1 MATFNDFGVFLH
13 ADCTLIARELYRERC
28 NCHDMVE
35 RILSAG
41 GLMASITQDKG
52 RWRVQIRKSGFKL
65 SENFDSR
72 REAEA
77 WSRQK
82 EDEIKAAVKGSL
94 RDPGNG
100 IEVQDLITAYIER
113 VGDVKPWGRSKSYVL
128 ERLMVD
134 PLIGSVKVS
143 KLSRLH
149 VSRFVDKRMETAQG
163 VTIAADLDFLGVVFK
178 WARDVRLL
186 NVDPE
191 VIYAERRSLEHR
203 GLKTKSNQRDRV
215 ATSSEMARLVK
226 YFDGNLRIRIEM
238 SSIIN
243 FAAISTLRQNEIC
256 TLMIEDVDFD
266 KLEMLVRDRKD
277 PVEKLNNNSRV
288 PILEPMFH
296 ILKLAIGERKSGP
309 VFVWT
314 VKKTGKVMET
324 FADSVRANFDRA
336 CEKLEIEDLHF
347 HDLRHTAI
355 TNLFAIGLQIQE
367 VSLFSGH
374 KDWSNLKRYTHV
386 SPQDVQRSLARL
398 KFLEEQARLH
408 RLRATESD
416 HVNELPAIFSDRFS
430 ATSKDGAGW
439 AWFGGSLA
447 VVAGSQGN
455 QEGLQ

>member
-1 MATFNDFGVFLH
+1 
-13 ADCTLIARELYRERC
+13 
-28 NCHDMVE
+28 
-35 RILSAG
+35 
-41 GLMASITQDKG
+41 MASITQDKG
-52 RWRVQIRKSGFKL
+52 RWRAQIRKSGFKL
-65 SENFDSR
+65 SENFDTR

-100 IEVQDLITAYIER
+100 IEVRDLITAYIER
-113 VGDVKPWGRSKSYVL
+113 VGSVKPWARSKSYVL

-134 PLIGSVKVS
+134 PLIGLIKVS

-149 VSRFVDKRMETAQG
+149 VSQFVDKRMETAQG
-163 VTIAADLDFLGVVFK
+163 QTIAADLDFLGGVFK

-191 VIYAERRSLEHR
+191 VVYAERRSLSHR
-203 GLKTKSNQRDRV
+203 GLKTKSNKRDRM

-226 YFDGNLRIRIEM
+226 YFDGNKRIRIEM

-266 KLEMLVRDRKD
+266 RLEMLVRDRKD
-277 PVEKLNNNSRV
+277 PVEKLNNNSLV
-288 PILEPMFH
+288 PILKPMYH
-296 ILKLAIGERKSGP
+296 ILKMAIGDRASGP

-314 VKKTGKVMET
+314 VKKTGKEMKTV
-324 FADSVRANFDRA
+324 ADSVRANFDRA
-336 CEKLEIEDLHF
+336 CEKLNIADLNF

-398 KFLEEQARLH
+398 QFLEEQARLH
-408 RLRATESD
+408 KLRAGESD
-416 HVNELPAIFSDRFS
+416 HVNEALSVFSGRFS
-430 ATSKDGAGW
+430 ATGANGLD
-439 AWFGGSLA
+439 WFGGSLA
-447 VVAGSQGN
+447 VDRGGQRS